1 MTDTRRK
8 WPSTAAQGAAEET
21 RPRPG
26 TMSDSG
32 EIRYCQR
39 FSYVFLKFILFA
51 YAIGWWV
58 SKVAAVAR

>member
-1 MTDTRRK
+1 
-8 WPSTAAQGAAEET
+8 
-21 RPRPG
+21 
-26 TMSDSG
+26 MSDSG